1 MNAWS
6 DMVSRKK
13 AKKQKDV
20 GVNPPSAEAA
30 GPEAAEEVLEAEAG
44 LEPEPE
50 AAVEAQEEAEAVA
63 EDVPEAETLTP
74 EEVIEALSEALSELE
89 DRHLRLVAEFDNFR
103 KRTIRERALDTERAQ
118 AELVKQLLESLDDLA
133 RVSEH
138 GSTDH
143 DAAAILEGVQLVER
157 KLLRALEGFGLRRI
171 EAVGQRFDPELH
183 EALLTVPTERPEEED
198 VVSHE
203 MGRGYVFKG
212 SLLRPSLVGVKKY
225 RPPEQDED
233 AAQGSGA
240 DQ

>member
-1 MNAWS
+1 V
-6 DMVSRKK
+6 D
-13 AKKQKDV
+13 
-20 GVNPPSAEAA
+20 PPSAQAA
-30 GPEAAEEVLEAEAG
+30 EPEAAEEMQEAG
-44 LEPEPE
+44 AALEPEPE
-50 AAVEAQEEAEAVA
+50 AASEAREGAEAVA

-74 EEVIEALSEALSELE
+74 EEVIEVLSQELAELE

-138 GSTDH
+138 GSSDH

-171 EAVGQRFDPELH
+171 EAVGQRFDPEVH
-183 EALLTVPTERPEEED
+183 EALLTVPAEHPEED
-198 VVSHE
+198 DMVSHE
-203 MGRGYVFKG
+203 VGRGYVFKG

-225 RPPEQDED
+225 RPPEEDED
-233 AAQGSGA
+233 AARGSGA
-240 DQ
+240 DQE